1 MTPKGGHVQP
11 AHAEPRIGRS
21 HEFHHFAGGLPAA
34 TFVGERTFR
43 WRRVGSNPCD
53 YIHAPLPRRERV
65 AALLTLRPGT
75 VQCNRAGIRGPHD
88 STSVPTCKR
97 MKRRGFRLTPISFDR
112 GILACIIR
120 SSGVRFCD
128 GLRVQPMPDNLA
140 PGSAAWLTQVPGRVL
155 SGTGNCR
162 VHGIDTCM
170 RQQRVLSASR
180 PVPAEGCC
188 YPNAAL
194 PTVVPRGLLRR
205 RMWVVGLRQPQT
217 HVSAIE
223 VYHCEYASPRKSPV
237 SPVRS
242 RLQHGPRADDARRHD
257 TRHLARDLRPPR
269 PDRDGARPA
278 RDGRGMVRNPAP

>member
-75 VQCNRAGIRGPHD
+75 VQCNRAGIRSQHD

-112 GILACIIR
+112 GILPCTIR
-120 SSGVRFCD
+120 LSGVRFCD
-128 GLRVQPMPDNLA
+128 GLRVQPMPDNLT
-140 PGSAAWLTQVPGRVL
+140 PGSAAWLTQVPGRVCL
-155 SGTGNCR
+155 T
-162 VHGIDTCM
+162 
-170 RQQRVLSASR
+170 
-180 PVPAEGCC
+180 
-188 YPNAAL
+188 AAAC
-194 PTVVPRGLLRR
+194 VVSFPLL
-205 RMWVVGLRQPQT
+205 L
-217 HVSAIE
+217 
-223 VYHCEYASPRKSPV
+223 PV
-237 SPVRS
+237 SRHAQRGPSQAPRS
-242 RLQHGPRADDARRHD
+242 LTRLKRFIAVDPRQGTIGARGFVRRHLGKLPD
-257 TRHLARDLRPPR
+257 QPLTR
-269 PDRDGARPA
+269 GC
-278 RDGRGMVRNPAP
+278 VV